1 MRLGHNLED
10 NKASEVVVYI
20 SPKSSLLLVGLE
32 VEMHFC
38 ELSAAE
44 QVHSVLNGLAVS
56 SDK

>member
-10 NKASEVVVYI
+10 IKAPEVEVYI
-20 SPKSSLLLVGLE
+20 TPKSPLLLVGLE

-44 QVHSVLNGLAVS
+44 
-56 SDK
+56 